1 MTSTKEAGMSMYE
14 MQRNSA
20 LYESKE
26 KSGAVDSELAKWFY
40 KGFDAGYESARD
52 QWTECPNCKSG
63 IADGYLE
70 IINERDTDGGE
81 IDLVGCPVCDHEWEQ
96 PYQQGGE

>member
-1 MTSTKEAGMSMYE
+1 MSTKEAAREEAVTVFQKMVARGEIDNDSMVACY
-14 MQRNSA
+14 
-20 LYESKE
+20 Y
-26 KSGAVDSELAKWFY
+26 
-40 KGFDAGYESARD
+40 GFDEGCKFAARD